1 MSEVEKPGL
10 VFRRKT
16 GESFVIFVDGIEIDV
31 ILEEITNKKASIR
44 VKAPNNVKVYRSE
57 LLEEFDQ

>member
-1 MSEVEKPGL
+1 MKEDKPGL

-44 VKAPNNVKVYRSE
+44 VKAPSNVKVYRSE